1 MYNQTSLFISD
12 VHLGAFDTNTEKK
25 IEQELISLI
34 NYCCKH
40 KIKIYV
46 LGDLFDYWM
55 EYPKKKFIPTV
66 GKTVIEAFQKHNT
79 ECQPTTYIT
88 GNHDNW
94 TYGYFEEMG
103 FDVEC
108 NYRIIQQNG
117 YNTLLMHGDGRF
129 GRSDDLLR
137 PFFHGLLRSKYFV
150 KFFQAM
156 LPPEIGIPVMKK
168 FSGFSKM
175 KDHRTPV
182 PLDKHAKRVLGEKD
196 IDVIIMGHDHIPR
209 VETFSEGTY
218 INLGTFFYHK
228 TVALYNNGEY
238 QLVRWRASDKEF
250 VPFTESSAQ
259 K

>member
-25 IEQELISLI
+25 VEQELISLI

-94 TYGYFEEMG
+94 TYGY
-103 FDVEC
+103 
-108 NYRIIQQNG
+108 
-117 YNTLLMHGDGRF
+117 
-129 GRSDDLLR
+129 
-137 PFFHGLLRSKYFV
+137 
-150 KFFQAM
+150 
-156 LPPEIGIPVMKK
+156 
-168 FSGFSKM
+168 
-175 KDHRTPV
+175 
-182 PLDKHAKRVLGEKD
+182 
-196 IDVIIMGHDHIPR
+196 
-209 VETFSEGTY
+209 
-218 INLGTFFYHK
+218 
-228 TVALYNNGEY
+228 
-238 QLVRWRASDKEF
+238 
-250 VPFTESSAQ
+250 
-259 K
+259 